1 MIDVKKTCCPLH
13 SILLKIDSLLSIPIF
28 CISFFL
34 IVIISG
40 AFFGC
45 APKQMTLDEAKQTT
59 ISMRGKSFVPPPRS
73 IDDILNML
81 DKEKVKHLSTGK
93 VLLNK
98 LRSEPPM
105 GASESQLYRF
115 YFERGEAAFFLG
127 YLHQSL
133 YDFQKAY
140 DLSTSESPKSRI
152 LDDPMQ
158 HITIMNYLAWVEKLL
173 GNYHKAIALLRK
185 AAEVEN
191 VMSYSNLSRLYAE
204 VGDFDEAAKMRSKG
218 IAFFE
223 KVMRSSSPNY
233 KAVLFRARM
242 EYVHL
247 ESIGRFG
254 DAEQY
259 HQEAVR
265 QALINHSNRP
275 SVSIDEK
282 GKLALNLLNQKRLVE
297 AEITARQVI
306 EESTRLSGMESAY
319 VINYLQVL
327 AEIFLAQGRLK
338 HAEEIIKVALQL
350 HENIG
355 ITSESQYY
363 CLSKNTLGKI
373 LIATG
378 NYSGAADHFEFFREK
393 EHSNRYLYEIYYSQN
408 IDAMLALAM
417 TARNKEIMPLI
428 ENAYR
433 KSQKVF
439 GENYLQTAELLGIRG
454 IATTKSGELGPAFAD
469 LSAAIPVITKQMEN
483 IESLINNYRVKIII
497 ESYLDLLAR
506 IKGSALEKRLGIDAS
521 VEAFQIADV
530 LKDQVVQ
537 GSVLASAARMTIEDK
552 DLAELVRSEQDVKL
566 QINAYQN
573 LMLDM
578 FSRPSSDHYLSMI
591 GLIVPPVIA
600 VMEPLRSVPK
610 ATSDGSSNYG
620 FSPPF
625 GVVFSAL

>member
-73 IDDILNML
+73 IDDILNIL

-233 KAVLFRARM
+233 GAVLFRVRM
-242 EYVHL
+242 EYVYL
-247 ESIGRFG
+247 ESTGRFG

-265 QALINHSNRP
+265 QAVINHSNRL

-282 GKLALNLLNQKRLVE
+282 GKLALNLLNQKR
-297 AEITARQVI
+297 R
-306 EESTRLSGMESAY
+306 
-319 VINYLQVL
+319 
-327 AEIFLAQGRLK
+327 K
-338 HAEEIIKVALQL
+338 H
-350 HENIG
+350 
-355 ITSESQYY
+355 SQ
-363 CLSKNTLGKI
+363 
-373 LIATG
+373 
-378 NYSGAADHFEFFREK
+378 
-393 EHSNRYLYEIYYSQN
+393 
-408 IDAMLALAM
+408 
-417 TARNKEIMPLI
+417 
-428 ENAYR
+428 
-433 KSQKVF
+433 
-439 GENYLQTAELLGIRG
+439 
-454 IATTKSGELGPAFAD
+454 GEL
-469 LSAAIPVITKQMEN
+469 
-483 IESLINNYRVKIII
+483 
-497 ESYLDLLAR
+497 
-506 IKGSALEKRLGIDAS
+506 
-521 VEAFQIADV
+521 
-530 LKDQVVQ
+530 
-537 GSVLASAARMTIEDK
+537 
-552 DLAELVRSEQDVKL
+552 VKL
-566 QINAYQN
+566 TPA
-573 LMLDM
+573 
-578 FSRPSSDHYLSMI
+578 SSGWAFVL
-591 GLIVPPVIA
+591 
-600 VMEPLRSVPK
+600 
-610 ATSDGSSNYG
+610 
-620 FSPPF
+620 
-625 GVVFSAL
+625 